1 MGARSTRSGGR
12 CARRLRRR
20 RYAGAARRGR
30 GQHGLRVVHGTRT
43 TGRTRGTR
51 RLRRTRRTRRARRV
65 RRTRRT
71 RRARGLRRLGRS
83 RAHPTGVGEHRGGM
97 VNTARRRPTGDTRRI
112 RGARRLRRTRRARG
126 LRHTRRARRLRR
138 TLRTR
143 RLLRR
148 QRRTLP
154 LRGPDPRGTPMA
166 PRTART
172 FVTRSDARTAR
183 TARSAGPLGAK
194 RRHELRRHVTARRS
208 TRCPGPRR
216 RRRRPRL
223 RTRRPSG
230 TRRTRRTGGTRCTR
244 RRRRGRT
251 RPPATPRRRS
261 RLAGRGVGD
270 VPGVRSERPPGRTRP
285 TRRLRPTGG
294 TSRTGCGTRGSP
306 SSPAGALR
314 IPVRRR
320 SGRSSRSRGRR
331 TPLVALRI
339 PVRLPTRPGRKR
351 AALRRPR
358 RIAVPRAGRPGSG
371 SGRARLVHRRRDRS
385 RRQLTAARHQ
395 GRLGISRRR
404 RRRVVADL
412 AQRRREDRRGQR
424 HGTVVP
430 AIGVG
435 VRTGPGRRPG
445 RHDRCGRRS
454 RSPTVGSPRLGPF
467 VAPPGSRP
475 RRTTPRRDGR
485 PLRGSS
491 RITGRDSGTPR
502 RGGTSPGRS
511 TRSPRRDST
520 GTGITSHRP
529 RSSIRNRPR
538 SSPRSPTPGPTG
550 SHAPSPTGGRPG
562 PPPIRNPQLVGRV
575 LQPLRR
581 SQQERRLVQIH
592 PRGRRRRCRLLHRV
606 RTAVLLL
613 VPADH
618 LTHRQPGP
626 QRRLA
631 AVPRDHQPLRAPVR
645 TRPVRPVLGPH
656 HEPQVE
662 LPHPHLTMLVRR
674 HVPVDPLF
682 GALLRLREGHH
693 R

>member
-51 RLRRTRRTRRARRV
+51 GTRGTRRLRRTRRTRRARRV
-65 RRTRRT
+65 RRT

-83 RAHPTGVGEHRGGM
+83 RAHPTGVGEHRGGV
-97 VNTARRRPTGDTRRI
+97 VNTARRRPTGDTRRM
-112 RGARRLRRTRRARG
+112 RGARG
-126 LRHTRRARRLRR
+126 LRR

-223 RTRRPSG
+223 RTRR
-230 TRRTRRTGGTRCTR
+230 TRRTGGTRRTR

-306 SSPAGALR
+306 SRPAGALR

-320 SGRSSRSRGRR
+320 SRRSSRSRGRR

-412 AQRRREDRRGQR
+412 AQRRCEDRRGQR

-445 RHDRCGRRS
+445 RRGRCGRRS

-475 RRTTPRRDGR
+475 RRTTPRRDDR
-485 PLRGSS
+485 ALRGSS

-511 TRSPRRDST
+511 TR
-520 GTGITSHRP
+520 
-529 RSSIRNRPR
+529 
-538 SSPRSPTPGPTG
+538 SPRSPTPGPTG